1 VHEGMRGGQSQLLLQ
16 VHDELVCETAPGE
29 EDALRELLVDAMSG
43 VVDLAVGLDV
53 DTASGRSWAEAEK
66 H

>member
-1 VHEGMRGGQSQLLLQ
+1 MRGMRSQLLLQ

-29 EDALRELLVDAMSG
+29 EDALRELLVDAMAGGGRRST
-43 VVDLAVGLDV
+43 VPLEV
-53 DTASGRSWAEAEK
+53 DTAAGPSWAEAEK